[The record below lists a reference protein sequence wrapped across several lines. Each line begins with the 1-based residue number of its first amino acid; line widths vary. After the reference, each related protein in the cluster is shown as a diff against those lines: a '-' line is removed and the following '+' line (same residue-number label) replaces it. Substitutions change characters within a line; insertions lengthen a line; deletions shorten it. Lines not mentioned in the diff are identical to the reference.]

1 MKNKAI
7 KVYSELFKRE
17 FTYIVDDSLKPSST
31 TGDGL
36 VARKLRKAS
45 ESLSKIENLE
55 EMLQR
60 LASHSSQK

>member
-7 KVYSELFKRE
+7 KVYSKLFKRE
-17 FTYIVDDSLKPSST
+17 FTYIVDDSLKPSPT